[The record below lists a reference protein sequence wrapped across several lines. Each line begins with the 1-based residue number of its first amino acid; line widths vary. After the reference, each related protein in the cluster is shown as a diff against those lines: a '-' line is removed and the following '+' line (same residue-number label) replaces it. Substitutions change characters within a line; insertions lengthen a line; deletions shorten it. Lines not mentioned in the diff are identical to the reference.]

1 MLMKTHLLSFVF
13 VALIATSSSFAN
25 NLSLIGDATPG
36 GWSLDSAIVMKPV
49 ADGIY
54 EFVGDLKDGSLKF
67 VVQHDFVPSYG
78 PQTNGDLLEFG
89 IVELTYRASY
99 EEPDNAFSV
108 KAGRYALTLDMSDTV
123 AKLAVSDGTG
133 LPDKW
138 YVEYPDTI
146 YAVGNA
152 TQAGWSAI
160 DAIAMAETADNSG
173 VYLDTLLLNPGELK
187 FLCQK
192 DWGAGYGANVAYAPI
207 AGAGEYALMPLDS
220 TDMKFVVAPA
230 LPTEYVVAV
239 NLMAGTLTLQTN
251 HVVYPDTLYIL
262 GPAVGGWSWD
272 YNVQTMLPTEEG
284 VYMWEGIVAEGEM
297 KFFVE
302 KDFLALAYGAI
313 EDTEIS
319 ATGEYALALLAQED
333 KKFVT
338 PNAEV
343 QMCVNLKDMTL
354 NVVMDILNSVENVN
368 TDDSVM
374 LYDIMGN
381 LRMATTEQISTNT
394 LPAGIYIVK
403 TATQSKKIIIK

>member
-54 EFVGDLKDGSLKF
+54 EFVGNLKDGSLKF

-192 DWGAGYGANVAYAPI
+192 DWGAGYGANV
-207 AGAGEYALMPLDS
+207 LMPLDS

-272 YNVQTMLPTEEG
+272 HNVQTMLPTEEG

>member
-1 MLMKTHLLSFVF
+1 MKTHLLSFVF
-13 VALIATSSSFAN
+13 VALIATSSSFAS

-89 IVELTYRASY
+89 IIELTYRASY

-160 DAIAMAETADNSG
+160 DAIAMAETADNLG
-173 VYLDTLLLNPGELK
+173 VYVDTLLLTPGELK

-230 LPTEYVVAV
+230 LSTEYVVSV

-272 YNVQTMLPTEEG
+272 DNTQIMLSQEEG
-284 VYMWEGIVAEGEM
+284 IYTWQGNVVEGEL

-302 KDFLALAYGAI
+302 KDFLALAFGATHENTVI
-313 EDTEIS
+313 NDS
-319 ATGEYALALLAQED
+319 GEYTLALLGQED
-333 KKFVT
+333 NKFVA
-338 PNAEV
+338 PNAQV
-343 QMCVNLKDMTL
+343 QMTVNLMEMTL
-354 NVVMDILNSVENVN
+354 SVVVEVLNALETVTS
-368 TDDSVM
+368 DDAIM

-381 LRMATTEQISTNT
+381 LRMVRAEQMSTNA
-394 LPAGIYIVK
+394 LPAGIYIIK
-403 TATQSKKIIIK
+403 TATQSKKIIVK

>member
-1 MLMKTHLLSFVF
+1 MKTHLLSFVF

-89 IVELTYRASY
+89 IIELTYRTSY
-99 EEPDNAFSV
+99 EEPDNAFAV
-108 KAGRYALTLDMSDTV
+108 TAGRYSLTLDVSDTV

-173 VYLDTLLLNPGELK
+173 VYVDTLLLSPGELK

-272 YNVQTMLPTEEG
+272 DNTQIMLSQEEG
-284 VYMWEGIVAEGEM
+284 IYTWQGNVVEGEL

-302 KDFLALAYGAI
+302 KDFLALAFGATHENTVI
-313 EDTEIS
+313 ND
-319 ATGEYALALLAQED
+319 TGEYTLALLGQED
-333 KKFVT
+333 NKFVA
-338 PNAEV
+338 PNAQV
-343 QMCVNLKDMTL
+343 QMTVNLKTMTL
-354 NVVMDILNSVENVN
+354 SVVVEVLNALETVTS
-368 TDDSVM
+368 DDAIM

-381 LRMATTEQISTNT
+381 LRMVRAEQMSTNA
-394 LPAGIYIVK
+394 LPAGIYIIK
-403 TATQSKKIIIK
+403 TATQSKKIIVK

>member
-1 MLMKTHLLSFVF
+1 MKTHLLSFVF

-78 PQTNGDLLEFG
+78 AQTNGDLLEFG
-89 IVELTYRASY
+89 IIELTYRASY

-133 LPDKW
+133 LLDKW

-173 VYLDTLLLNPGELK
+173 VYVDTLLLSPGELK

-272 YNVQTMLPTEEG
+272 DNTQIMLSQEEG
-284 VYMWEGIVAEGEM
+284 IYTWQGNVVEGEL

-302 KDFLALAYGAI
+302 KDFLALAFGATHENTVI
-313 EDTEIS
+313 ND
-319 ATGEYALALLAQED
+319 TGEYTLALLGQED
-333 KKFVT
+333 NKFVA
-338 PNAEV
+338 PNAQV
-343 QMCVNLKDMTL
+343 QMTINLKEMTL
-354 NVVMDILNSVENVN
+354 SVVVEVLNALETVTS
-368 TDDSVM
+368 DDAIM

-381 LRMATTEQISTNT
+381 LRMVRAEQMSTNA
-394 LPAGIYIVK
+394 LPAGIYIIK
-403 TATQSKKIIIK
+403 TATQSKKIIVK

>member
-1 MLMKTHLLSFVF
+1 MKTHLLSFVF

-25 NLSLIGDATPG
+25 NLSLIGDAMPG

-89 IVELTYRASY
+89 IIELTYRASY

-173 VYLDTLLLNPGELK
+173 VYVDTLLLTPGELK

-192 DWGAGYGANVAYAPI
+192 DWGTGYGASIAYAPI
-207 AGAGEYALMPLDS
+207 TGAGEYALMLLDS
-220 TDMKFVVAPA
+220 TDMKFVLTPA

-239 NLMAGTLTLQTN
+239 NLMTRTLTLQSN

-272 YNVQTMLPTEEG
+272 DNTQIMLSQEEG
-284 VYMWEGIVAEGEM
+284 IYTWQGNVVEGEL

-302 KDFLALAYGAI
+302 KDFLALAFGATHENTVI
-313 EDTEIS
+313 NDS
-319 ATGEYALALLAQED
+319 GEYTLALLGQED
-333 KKFVT
+333 NKFVA
-338 PNAEV
+338 PNAQV
-343 QMCVNLKDMTL
+343 QMTVNLKAMTL
-354 NVVMDILNSVENVN
+354 SVVVEVLNALETVTS
-368 TDDSVM
+368 DDAIM
-374 LYDIMGN
+374 LYDIVGN
-381 LRMATTEQISTNT
+381 LRMVRAEQMSTNA
-394 LPAGIYIVK
+394 LPAGIYIIK
-403 TATQSKKIIIK
+403 TATQSKKIIAK

>member
-1 MLMKTHLLSFVF
+1 MKTHLLSFVF

-89 IVELTYRASY
+89 IIELTYRTSY
-99 EEPDNAFSV
+99 EEPDNAFAV
-108 KAGRYALTLDMSDTV
+108 TAGRYSLTLDVSDTV

-173 VYLDTLLLNPGELK
+173 VYVDTLLLSPGELK

-272 YNVQTMLPTEEG
+272 DNTQIMLSQEEG
-284 VYMWEGIVAEGEM
+284 IYTWQGNVVEGEL

-302 KDFLALAYGAI
+302 KDFLALAFGATHENTVI
-313 EDTEIS
+313 ND
-319 ATGEYALALLAQED
+319 TGEYTLALLGQED
-333 KKFVT
+333 NKFVA
-338 PNAEV
+338 PNAQV
-343 QMCVNLKDMTL
+343 QMTVNLKTMTL
-354 NVVMDILNSVENVN
+354 SVVVEVLNALETVTS
-368 TDDSVM
+368 DDAIM

-381 LRMATTEQISTNT
+381 LRMVRAEQMSTNA

-403 TATQSKKIIIK
+403 TATQSKKIIVK

>member
-1 MLMKTHLLSFVF
+1 MKTHLLSFVF

-89 IVELTYRASY
+89 IIELTYRTSY
-99 EEPDNAFSV
+99 EEPDNAFAV
-108 KAGRYALTLDMSDTV
+108 TAGRYSLTLDVSDTV

-173 VYLDTLLLNPGELK
+173 VYVDTLLLSPGELK

-272 YNVQTMLPTEEG
+272 DNTQIMLSQEEG
-284 VYMWEGIVAEGEM
+284 IYTWQGNVVEGEL

-302 KDFLALAYGAI
+302 KDFLALAFGATHENTVI
-313 EDTEIS
+313 HD
-319 ATGEYALALLAQED
+319 TGEYTLALLGEED
-333 KKFVT
+333 NKFFA
-338 PNAEV
+338 PNAQV
-343 QMCVNLKDMTL
+343 QMTVNLKEMTL
-354 NVVMDILNSVENVN
+354 SVVVEVLNALEMVTS
-368 TDDSVM
+368 DDAIM

-381 LRMATTEQISTNT
+381 LRMVRAEQMSTNA

-403 TATQSKKIIIK
+403 TATQSKKIIVK

>member
-1 MLMKTHLLSFVF
+1 MKTHLLSFVF

-89 IVELTYRASY
+89 VIELTYRASY
-99 EEPDNAFSV
+99 EEPDNAFAV
-108 KAGRYALTLDMSDTV
+108 TAGRYSLTLDVSDTV

-173 VYLDTLLLNPGELK
+173 VYVDTLLLTPGELK

-230 LPTEYVVAV
+230 LSTEYVVSV

-272 YNVQTMLPTEEG
+272 DNTQIMLSQEEG
-284 VYMWEGIVAEGEM
+284 IYTWQGNVVEGEL

-302 KDFLALAYGAI
+302 KDFLALAFGATHENTVI
-313 EDTEIS
+313 NDS
-319 ATGEYALALLAQED
+319 GEYTLALL
-333 KKFVT
+333 
-338 PNAEV
+338 V
-343 QMCVNLKDMTL
+343 Q
-354 NVVMDILNSVENVN
+354 
-368 TDDSVM
+368 
-374 LYDIMGN
+374 
-381 LRMATTEQISTNT
+381 
-394 LPAGIYIVK
+394 
-403 TATQSKKIIIK
+403 

>member
-1 MLMKTHLLSFVF
+1 MKTHLLSFVF

-25 NLSLIGDATPG
+25 NLSLIGDAMPG

-89 IVELTYRASY
+89 IIELTYRASY

-173 VYLDTLLLNPGELK
+173 VYVDTLLLTPGELK

-192 DWGAGYGANVAYAPI
+192 DWGAGYGASIAYAPI
-207 AGAGEYALMPLDS
+207 TGAGEYALMLLDS

-239 NLMAGTLTLQTN
+239 NLMTRTLTLHSN
-251 HVVYPDTLYIL
+251 HVVYPNTLYIL
-262 GPAVGGWSWD
+262 GPAVGGWRWD
-272 YNVQTMLPTEEG
+272 DNTQIMLSHEEG
-284 VYMWEGIVAEGEM
+284 IYTWQGNVVEGEL

-302 KDFLALAYGAI
+302 KDFLALAFGATHENTVI
-313 EDTEIS
+313 NDS
-319 ATGEYALALLAQED
+319 GEYTLALLGQED
-333 KKFVT
+333 NKFVA
-338 PNAEV
+338 PNAQV
-343 QMCVNLKDMTL
+343 QMTVNLKAMTL
-354 NVVMDILNSVENVN
+354 SVVVEVLNALQTVTS
-368 TDDSVM
+368 DDAIM

-381 LRMATTEQISTNT
+381 LRMVRAEQMSTNA

-403 TATQSKKIIIK
+403 TATQSKKIIVK

>member
-1 MLMKTHLLSFVF
+1 MKTHLFSFLF

-78 PQTNGDLLEFG
+78 PQANGDLLELG

-99 EEPDNAFSV
+99 EEPDNAFQV
-108 KAGRYALTLDMSDTV
+108 RAGRYSLTLDISDTI

-133 LPDKW
+133 LQDKW

-173 VYLDTLLLNPGELK
+173 VYVDTLLLSSGELK

-192 DWGAGYGANVAYAPI
+192 DWGAGYGAKVANAPI
-207 AGAGEYALMPLDS
+207 TGAGEYALMQLDS
-220 TDMKFVVAPA
+220 TDMKFVVTPA
-230 LPTEYVVAV
+230 LPTEYVVSV
-239 NLMAGTLTLQTN
+239 NIVTGTLTLQAN

-272 YNVQTMLPTEEG
+272 DNTQIMLPQEEG
-284 VYMWEGIVAEGEM
+284 IYTWQGNLVEGEL
-297 KFFVE
+297 KFFAE
-302 KDFLALAYGAI
+302 KDFLALAYGATHANTVI
-313 EDTEIS
+313 H
-319 ATGEYALALLAQED
+319 ATGEYNLALLGEED
-333 KKFVT
+333 NKFFA
-338 PNAEV
+338 PNAQV
-343 QMCVNLKDMTL
+343 QMTVNLKDMTL
-354 NVVMDILNSVENVN
+354 SVVVEVLDALEIV
-368 TDDSVM
+368 TSDGAIM

-381 LRMATTEQISTNT
+381 LRMVTAEQISTNQ

-403 TATQSKKIIIK
+403 SATQSKKIIVK

>member
-1 MLMKTHLLSFVF
+1 MKTHLLSFVF

-54 EFVGDLKDGSLKF
+54 EFVGDLKDGSLKLIT
-67 VVQHDFVPSYG
+67 QNDFAPSYG

-89 IVELTYRASY
+89 VIELTYRVSY

-173 VYLDTLLLNPGELK
+173 VYVDTLLLSPGELK

-207 AGAGEYALMPLDS
+207 TGAGEYALMQLDS
-220 TDMKFVVAPA
+220 TDTKFVVAPA

-262 GPAVGGWSWD
+262 GSAVGGWSWD
-272 YNVQTMLPTEEG
+272 DNTQIMLSQEEG
-284 VYMWEGIVAEGEM
+284 IYTWQGNVVEGEL

-302 KDFLALAYGAI
+302 KDFLALAFGAI
-313 EDTEIS
+313 HENTVIND
-319 ATGEYALALLAQED
+319 TGEYTLALLGQED
-333 KKFVT
+333 NKFVA
-338 PNAEV
+338 PNAQV
-343 QMCVNLKDMTL
+343 QMTVNLKAMTL
-354 NVVMDILNSVENVN
+354 SVVVEVLNALETVTS
-368 TDDSVM
+368 DDAIM

-381 LRMATTEQISTNT
+381 LRMVRAEQMSTNA
-394 LPAGIYIVK
+394 LPAGIYIIK
-403 TATQSKKIIIK
+403 TATQSKKIIVK

>member
-1 MLMKTHLLSFVF
+1 MLLPLHVKLKKHMLMKTHLLSFVF

-133 LPDKW
+133 LPNKW

-187 FLCQK
+187 FL
-192 DWGAGYGANVAYAPI
+192 
-207 AGAGEYALMPLDS
+207 
-220 TDMKFVVAPA
+220 
-230 LPTEYVVAV
+230 
-239 NLMAGTLTLQTN
+239 TLVISLHERYSAFLQ
-251 HVVYPDTLYIL
+251 LR
-262 GPAVGGWSWD
+262 AERWSD
-272 YNVQTMLPTEEG
+272 H
-284 VYMWEGIVAEGEM
+284 I
-297 KFFVE
+297 
-302 KDFLALAYGAI
+302 
-313 EDTEIS
+313 
-319 ATGEYALALLAQED
+319 
-333 KKFVT
+333 
-338 PNAEV
+338 
-343 QMCVNLKDMTL
+343 
-354 NVVMDILNSVENVN
+354 
-368 TDDSVM
+368 
-374 LYDIMGN
+374 
-381 LRMATTEQISTNT
+381 
-394 LPAGIYIVK
+394 
-403 TATQSKKIIIK
+403 